1 MSFVPQPYE
10 RFVDDLLTA
19 LTGGMIREEHRFT
32 GIEDTYSLGA
42 TGVLPGSIKVF
53 GQRGEAYVLFDPRT
67 DWSFDASIESVV
79 WRPDGRPP
87 DSGSYFYV
95 NYDLQNTERRLTDR
109 NPGSVTTTLAEA
121 FAREFAVLHKQ
132 MEMIYRSAFVDLA
145 DGGSLEHVVALLGLE
160 RKDARFASGEV
171 LFKRSTPAAG
181 DIAIPAGTL
190 VSTAQGLNFET
201 SEKRT
206 LRRGQLS
213 VVSPVRAQ
221 VEGPDG
227 RVDAGAIVNINRPIF
242 GIESVSNESATYFAT
257 DKETDDQLR
266 ARVKASLERAGRATI
281 DAIKYGLIE
290 EVAEIT
296 EENIEVR
303 ERADA
308 PGFVD
313 VRLGLEATGDPDL
326 VRRIELAIFNA
337 RPAGVRV
344 VHNLPTSTPTPEAQ
358 QAATDQAG
366 ITRAEAVADFQAV
379 GEPIDAHVFPPDQL
393 AAMPEGIVNLRV
405 EVLLRLAEANLSA
418 AQKEE
423 VEDGVRATVVEYV
436 TALPMGA
443 PLIYNK
449 LLGRIIQP
457 DAVADARLLVGLRTN
472 AAFAGVLTNMSGSGR
487 KAKIDPYDVFVGL
500 MEEIVTLEVTVQVQL
515 GPGVTL
521 PAEERAQ
528 LLEELNEGGVAYRAV
543 AEAVE
548 GVLAG
553 AAGSIRKP
561 DLAAAAA
568 AALGR
573 LVPPLSLV
581 EGANALVL
589 NAAYAETG
597 RLLNNA
603 DDVSL
608 AAYEKPDLVR
618 LTVLMPGGLDV

>member
-1 MSFVPQPYE
+1 
-10 RFVDDLLTA
+10 
-19 LTGGMIREEHRFT
+19 
-32 GIEDTYSLGA
+32 
-42 TGVLPGSIKVF
+42 
-53 GQRGEAYVLFDPRT
+53 
-67 DWSFDASIESVV
+67 
-79 WRPDGRPP
+79 
-87 DSGSYFYV
+87 
-95 NYDLQNTERRLTDR
+95 
-109 NPGSVTTTLAEA
+109 
-121 FAREFAVLHKQ
+121 
-132 MEMIYRSAFVDLA
+132 
-145 DGGSLEHVVALLGLE
+145 
-160 RKDARFASGEV
+160 
-171 LFKRSTPAAG
+171 
-181 DIAIPAGTL
+181 
-190 VSTAQGLNFET
+190 
-201 SEKRT
+201 
-206 LRRGQLS
+206 
-213 VVSPVRAQ
+213 
-221 VEGPDG
+221 
-227 RVDAGAIVNINRPIF
+227 
-242 GIESVSNESATYFAT
+242 
-257 DKETDDQLR
+257 
-266 ARVKASLERAGRATI
+266 
-281 DAIKYGLIE
+281 
-290 EVAEIT
+290 
-296 EENIEVR
+296 
-303 ERADA
+303 
-308 PGFVD
+308 
-313 VRLGLEATGDPDL
+313 
-326 VRRIELAIFNA
+326 
-337 RPAGVRV
+337 
-344 VHNLPTSTPTPEAQ
+344 
-358 QAATDQAG
+358 
-366 ITRAEAVADFQAV
+366 
-379 GEPIDAHVFPPDQL
+379 
-393 AAMPEGIVNLRV
+393 MPEGIVNLRV